1 MNIHVFMNNQKK
13 WVLTSSCGSGICSHP
28 MRHSQIYFQKDTLQ
42 MPDKRLWGEVEGH
55 EIDRAKT
62 ASYNNFKSILYFGV
76 RKFRM
81 CDIFRLHFL
90 SVHYEKD
97 NFHQFWNSFTL
108 KFILATQRKAM
119 LKISFRHLWFTVVC
133 LAVISKTRRKL
144 QFEFLKKV

>member
-1 MNIHVFMNNQKK
+1 MNNQKK
-13 WVLTSSCGSGICSHP
+13 WVLTSSCGSWICSHP
-28 MRHSQIYFQKDTLQ
+28 MRHSQIYFQKRHLTNARQ
-42 MPDKRLWGEVEGH
+42 TSVRWGGGH

-97 NFHQFWNSFTL
+97 NFHQFWDSFTL
-108 KFILATQRKAM
+108 KFILATQRKAT

-133 LAVISKTRRKL
+133 LAAISKTRRKL